1 MFWLIASTLVA
12 ACMAT
17 AMIFIRMRAA
27 RQPASIKKII
37 LPPFFMSTGAFM
49 FIFPAF
55 RLEWTQVIEALA
67 VGMFFSIFLIR
78 TSKLEVRDG
87 DIYLKP
93 SKAFVLILFGLLIL
107 RVILKLIIGQ
117 TISFGETSGM
127 FFLLALG
134 MILTW
139 RLAMLRQFLSL
150 EKTLET

>member
-49 FIFPAF
+49 FIFPVF
-55 RLEWTQVIEALA
+55 RLEWTQVIEAVA
-67 VGMFFSIFLIR
+67 VGVLFSIFLIR

-93 SKAFVLILFGLLIL
+93 SKAFVFILFGLLIL

-139 RLAMLRQFLSL
+139 RLAMLRQFLRL

>member
-55 RLEWTQVIEALA
+55 RLEWTQVIEAVS
-67 VGMFFSIFLIR
+67 VGMLFSIFLIR
-78 TSKLEVRDG
+78 TSKLEVREG

-93 SKAFVLILFGLLIL
+93 SKAFVFILFGLLIL

-139 RLAMLRQFLSL
+139 RLAMLRQYLRL
-150 EKTLET
+150 EKSIET